1 MLLSHAEPELEGE
14 ALRELDALAD
24 HIEISRLVGLGVLI
38 SPENVADGAKR
49 LSTKIV
55 RTRRC
60 KTRHD
65 VKAWRREFTWMWPRK
80 ARSVFTSLIKYY
92 S

>member
-65 VKAWRREFTWMWPRK
+65 VKAWRE
-80 ARSVFTSLIKYY
+80 SLHGCAQKGKICFHQHHQVL
-92 S
+92 